1 MKKVLTLFAFTLG
14 SLPAFSQQD
23 PQFTQFMHNKLFMNP
38 GYAGMKHA
46 LCGTGIFRNQWN
58 GFAGAPNSGVFS
70 ADMWMPGWGGGV
82 GLNVMF
88 DKLGFE
94 SNVAVRGCYSFH
106 VNIGDE
112 GKLGIGAELGMFS
125 KRIGPTGS
133 DQWIATTN
141 WTSDINIPPQVK
153 KTVFDMGLGL
163 WYEHRNIWFGISS
176 THLPAT
182 TADNGFSAPVGSPPA
197 PHYRQ
202 YKFARHYFITGGIN
216 LFEGNTWEIRPSFL
230 VKSDATI
237 TSFDLN
243 AIALFN
249 QRFWLGASYRFQDA
263 ICPMVGFQLANPQ
276 GGGWKMGFAYD
287 YTTSKLNNYSNGSFE
302 LFLNYCIPIGCGYGR
317 DTRYFDVRL
326 FD

>member
-1 MKKVLTLFAFTLG
+1 MKKILTLLAFMLLSFT
-14 SLPAFSQQD
+14 AFSQQD
-23 PQFTQFMHNKLFMNP
+23 PQFSQFMHNKLFMNP

-46 LCGTGIFRNQWN
+46 LCATGIFRNQWN
-58 GFAGAPNSGVFS
+58 GFAGAPNSGVLS
-70 ADMWMPGWGGGV
+70 ADMWMPRWGGGV

-106 VNIGDE
+106 VNIGE
-112 GKLGIGAELGMFS
+112 GRLGIGAELGMFS

-141 WTSDINIPPQVK
+141 WTNDVTIPPQMK

-163 WYEHRNIWFGISS
+163 WYERRNIWFGISS
-176 THLPAT
+176 THLPAQL
-182 TADNGFSAPVGSPPA
+182 ADNGLSAPTGNPPLA
-197 PHYRQ
+197 HNRKYQ
-202 YKFARHYFITGGIN
+202 FARHYFITGGIN

-243 AIALFN
+243 AIALYD
-249 QRFWLGASYRFQDA
+249 QRFWFGVSYRWQDA
-263 ICPMVGFQLANPQ
+263 VCPMIGFQRVNAQ
-276 GGGWKMGFAYD
+276 GGGMKMGFAYD
-287 YTTSKLNNYSNGSFE
+287 YTTSKLNSYSNGTFE
-302 LFLNYCIPIGCGYGR
+302 IFLNYCIPINIDVKC
-317 DTRYFDVRL
+317 TRYFDVRL